1 LTGRADAP
9 LHQGRSK
16 RRSSEDEH
24 VKNIKTLGIAGGLI
38 AAALVGGTLISAALA
53 APSSTNP
60 NASGGDLADKAA
72 YCEAW
77 QKAFAGKLGV
87 SVDDLLPAAKAA
99 SIAAIDEAVAA
110 GDLTEERATALKE
123 KVEAA
128 DGTNACKF
136 FGHPFA
142 GGGHGPKAHFGGPLL
157 SIAAEALGIEAG
169 ELMQALKSGD
179 SLQDVA
185 SAQGKD
191 YNTVKQAIHDAV
203 KTRLDA
209 AVADGLDQA
218 RADEILSKLDE
229 ALAAGDYPQLKR
241 GHGHGGG
248 IPGGDDEADES
259 PEESSA
265 S

>member
-1 LTGRADAP
+1 MLRGTEIAP
-9 LHQGRSK
+9 SDDPTRTST
-16 RRSSEDEH
+16 
-24 VKNIKTLGIAGGLI
+24 VKNIKTLGIAGGLV

-53 APSSTNP
+53 APSAPGANP
-60 NASGGDLADKAA
+60 SAANLANGE

-77 QKAFAGKLGV
+77 QAEFADQLGV

-99 SIAAIDEAVAA
+99 SIAAIDAAVAA

-123 KVEAA
+123 KIEAA

-142 GGGHGPKAHFGGPLL
+142 GGGHGQGHKAHFGGPLL
-157 SIAAEALGIEAG
+157 SIAAEALGIDPG
-169 ELMQALKSGD
+169 ELKQALRSGD

-185 SAQGKD
+185 TAQGKD
-191 YNTVKQAIHDAV
+191 YDTVSAAILAAA

-218 RADEILSKLDE
+218 RADEILSTLDE
-229 ALAAGDYPQLKR
+229 ALASGEFPQLKR

-248 IPGGDDEADES
+248 LPGGDDDADES
-259 PEESSA
+259 PDESSA
-265 S
+265 T